1 MSTLTNFTSEKTISG
16 SNGAFKEGWDLGLFP
31 PEMFFFFLQTETRRH
46 CVLSIDS
53 PELVSS
59 SRQQRCVH
67 WTWTWM
73 TSSVTRSQSNTATL
87 GCGETGEDRGG
98 AENKSAPQGGI

>member
-16 SNGAFKEGWDLGLFP
+16 SNGVFKEGWDLGLFP
-31 PEMFFFFLQTETRRH
+31 PEMFFFFLQTETRRRH

-53 PELVSS
+53 PELV